1 MKKRGVLLLTTIALL
16 LVAGIAGVLAYYT
29 DSEQQNNR
37 FQTATNKVEITEEFP
52 PGDKTPGEPFTK
64 KVAVKM
70 MEVKHTSVSKFG
82 LVTAI
87 WKSIAPLTIIQRTG
101 NMRMGIITIPKSF
114 QNLPQPRTCL
124 RK

>member
-87 WKSIAPLTIIQRTG
+87 WKVLHR
-101 NMRMGIITIPKSF
+101 
-114 QNLPQPRTCL
+114 
-124 RK
+124 